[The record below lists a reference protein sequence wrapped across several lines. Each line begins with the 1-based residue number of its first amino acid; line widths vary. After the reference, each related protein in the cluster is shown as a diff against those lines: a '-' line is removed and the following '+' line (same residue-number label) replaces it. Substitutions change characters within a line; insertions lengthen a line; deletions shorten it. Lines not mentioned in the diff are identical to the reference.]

1 MLDFEMLTQS
11 RILVVDDN
19 ASNLLLMERLL
30 EYSGYVQVRSV
41 SDPTQVAEMA
51 KDWSPDL
58 VILDLHMPKM
68 NGFQVMAQLREGQ
81 SAEEFLPI
89 LVFTADVTSDAKRQA
104 LEAGA
109 ADFLTKPGDATEI
122 RLRVQNFLKMR
133 FMHRRLCDQN
143 RSLEERVRER
153 TAELE
158 NMHLEVV
165 ERLARAAEYRDDDTG
180 QHAKRVGEMA
190 AQIGAQLGMEADE
203 VETLRLAATL
213 HDLGK
218 IGVSDSI
225 LLKPGKLT
233 EEEFETIKTHT
244 VIGAEVL
251 AGSACRFLKTAETIA
266 RSHHER
272 WDGRGY
278 PDGLAGEAIPLEG
291 RIVAV
296 ADVYDALTS
305 ERPYKVTMSHEAA
318 VEEISRSAGSHF
330 DPAVVQAFLK
340 VAAEADALAS
350 AA

>member
-1 MLDFEMLTQS
+1 MLDFELLTQS

-41 SDPTQVAEMA
+41 SDPEQVADLARE
-51 KDWSPDL
+51 WSPDL
-58 VILDLHMPKM
+58 VILDLHMPKV
-68 NGFQVMAQLREGQ
+68 NGFQVMEELRRFQ
-81 SAEEFLPI
+81 SPEEYLPI
-89 LVFTADVTSDAKRQA
+89 LVFTADVTSDAKRKA
-104 LEAGA
+104 LESGA
-109 ADFLTKPGDATEI
+109 ADFLTKPGDANEI

-133 FMHRRLCDQN
+133 FMHRRLSEQN
-143 RSLEERVRER
+143 KGLEERVRER

-190 AQIGAQLGMEADE
+190 AQIGAELGMKSEE

-233 EEEFETIKTHT
+233 DEEFETIKTHT

-251 AGSACRFLKTAETIA
+251 AGSACRFLQMAESIA

-278 PDGLAGEAIPLEG
+278 PDQLAGEAIPIEG

-318 VEEISRSAGSHF
+318 VDEIVRSAGSHF
-330 DPAVVQAFLK
+330 DPAVVEAFVK
-340 VAAEADALAS
+340 VAAEAESMAS